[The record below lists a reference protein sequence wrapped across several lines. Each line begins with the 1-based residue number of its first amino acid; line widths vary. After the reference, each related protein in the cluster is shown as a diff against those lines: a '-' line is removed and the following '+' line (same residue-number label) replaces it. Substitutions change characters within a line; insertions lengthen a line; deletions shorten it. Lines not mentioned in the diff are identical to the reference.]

1 MHGVLRPFR
10 CTDGARVRDAL
21 HTVLMGSGA
30 SAYERLIWQLGFT
43 IVEVPPQ
50 LSTLQWIMDLPGR
63 CFSHCAITS

>member
-1 MHGVLRPFR
+1 MHGILTPFI

-50 LSTLQWIMDLPGR
+50 VCTLQWTMDLSGR
-63 CFSHCAITS
+63 CFTRCTII